1 MMRRLLPR
9 LVTVLAVLYWACAAM
24 AQDAEWVPVTGAD
37 ALRDVMSG
45 LTAER
50 ELPSGEIA
58 RGEYAADGTGVVHAW
73 GASVP
78 RTWSVEGE
86 DRLCI
91 TARSET
97 LCYQLER
104 NAADDNLYR
113 ALAVATGEVTEFR
126 LSDKVASTGG
136 EAGNQGGVA
145 EPSAAELAAELA
157 NPNTSVAT
165 LTLKAQYSL
174 YEGDLP
180 GADDQSGTLLLF
192 QPGLPFVLTSGAKII
207 WRPAVPIF
215 VDQPVPEAGG
225 GFSGEAGLGDIAFDL
240 ALAPKVAPGRL
251 LGFGFFTSLPTATND
266 LGSDRWTIGPEILIG
281 KATPKWV
288 VGMLTNHQW
297 SVAGSGDVDV
307 SLTTIQAFLT
317 AIRGG
322 GWTMGSAPIITYDWN
337 ADQWKV
343 PLQINVG
350 KTVILNGR
358 PWKLGAEINYFVE
371 KSDTLGPEWMV
382 GFSVAPVV
390 KNKMAGWFG
399 LGD

>member
-1 MMRRLLPR
+1 MTRLPPR
-9 LVTVLAVLYWACAAM
+9 CVIVLATLCWACAAL
-24 AQDAEWVPVTGAD
+24 AQDAEWTPVTGAD
-37 ALRDVMSG
+37 ALRDFVSG
-45 LTAER
+45 LTVER

-91 TARSET
+91 TAQRET

-104 NAADDNLYR
+104 NAVDENLYR
-113 ALAVATGEVTEFR
+113 ARAVATGEVTEFR
-126 LSDKVASTGG
+126 LDNKLASTGG
-136 EAGNQGGVA
+136 GAGNEGGAA

-174 YEGDLP
+174 YEGNLP
-180 GADDQSGTLLLF
+180 GADDQSGTFLLF
-192 QPGLPFVLTSGAKII
+192 QPGLPFVLKSGAKII

-240 ALAPKVAPGRL
+240 AFAPKVAPGRL

-266 LGSDRWTIGPEILIG
+266 LGSDRWTIGPEILLG
-281 KATPKWV
+281 KATPNWV

-322 GWTMGSAPIITYDWN
+322 GWTVGSAPIITYDWN

-358 PWKLGAEINYFVE
+358 PWKLGAEINYFAE
-371 KSDTLGPEWMV
+371 KSDTFGPEWMV
-382 GFSVAPVV
+382 GFNVAPVV
-390 KNKMAGWFG
+390 KNTMAGWFG